1 MIRGYPHGSRRL
13 SAGSAATL
21 ILALGAAVHLAPARA
36 ADSSAQDGSQNGSQ
50 SGAQALNEIVVT
62 AQKYKQRLQDVPIS
76 ITALSG
82 STLANANVTTTYD
95 LPTLVSGLLWSN
107 EGAWATPSI
116 RGVSTT
122 DASDG
127 APSPVAIYVDG
138 VYEPDESGTLMDL
151 PDISSIQ
158 VLKGPQG
165 TLYGQNAVAGAIVVN
180 TLGPSFTPTG
190 RVDVT
195 GGYIGG
201 GSSHDS
207 GHYGASAFVSGPL
220 IGDTLAGS
228 ISAYYDDING
238 YLTNDLNG
246 NSAGRIDA
254 ENMRGKL
261 LWKPADGVSILATAY
276 YIHREDGVA
285 ETGFSYDDMTAASFY
300 PGSIVPT
307 KPYHVAYD
315 GLPPNV
321 ATNGRGAS
329 LNATFDLG
337 LGTLTSITGYTN
349 YGVLVEASSGD
360 AYSPGCIAVF
370 SCVNAAVSEPD
381 KTWSQEFDFASKQL
395 GRFRFVTGLYG
406 FYDDALAYITYN
418 DLAFI
423 TDTLVKT
430 TSYSGFGEV
439 TYDATS
445 KLSVTAGLR
454 VTHDQ
459 IKAWGYLAA
468 PPVLPYANKGWTA
481 ATPRASLVYKI
492 NPVVNTY
499 FTYSEGFKGGVAS
512 GEYTVAPPANPEKLY
527 SYELGVKAA
536 QSRYLLDL
544 AAYYYDYKDL
554 QVETLVDQGTVT
566 EPQNAADAKL
576 YGLDLDGTFRWTE
589 AFQTRLDA
597 TYLARAEYTSFPAAI
612 TYVPPLGPFGLV
624 TDNDYDA
631 SGTRMLAAPL
641 WTGTVAGTYT
651 KDLNGGVLQ
660 ATGSVYWASS
670 YRWEY
675 TGRIQTPGYYL
686 LNAQLNYSPHSSNFR
701 YTLYGKNLANKA
713 YIDGVTPSS
722 ANSQAF
728 YAQPREIGV
737 KIDYSW

>member
-1 MIRGYPHGSRRL
+1 MIRGYPHGSRKVP
-13 SAGSAATL
+13 AGSTACL
-21 ILALGAAVHLAPARA
+21 ILALSAAVHLSPVHA
-36 ADSSAQDGSQNGSQ
+36 ADSSPQ
-50 SGAQALNEIVVT
+50 SGAQSSVQALNEIVVT

-76 ITALSG
+76 ITAISG
-82 STLANANVTTTYD
+82 SALAQANVTTTYD

-116 RGVSTT
+116 RGISTT

-190 RVDVT
+190 RVDLT
-195 GGYIGG
+195 GGLIGG
-201 GSSHDS
+201 GSSRDS

-220 IGDTLAGS
+220 VGNTLAGS
-228 ISAYYDDING
+228 LSAYYDKIGG
-238 YLTNDLNG
+238 YLINDLNG
-246 NSAGRIDA
+246 QSAGRIDA
-254 ENMRGKL
+254 DNIRGKL

-285 ETGFSYDDMTAASFY
+285 ETGFPYNDMTAAALY
-300 PGSIVPT
+300 PGAVVPT
-307 KPYHVAYD
+307 KPWHIAYD
-315 GLPPNV
+315 GPPPNV
-321 ATNGRGAS
+321 ATNARGAS
-329 LNATFDLG
+329 LNASFDLG

-349 YGVLVEASSGD
+349 YGVLVDASSGD

-370 SCVNAAVSEPD
+370 SCVEAAVSEPD
-381 KTWSQEFDFASKQL
+381 TTWSQEFDFASRQI

-418 DLAFI
+418 HLTFI

-430 TSYSGFGEV
+430 TSYAAFGEV
-439 TYDATS
+439 TYDVTS
-445 KLSVTAGLR
+445 NLSFTGGLR
-454 VTHDQ
+454 VTHDS
-459 IKAWGYLAA
+459 IRASGYLGL
-468 PPVLPYANKGWTA
+468 PPALPYADKGWTA
-481 ATPRASLVYKI
+481 ATPRASLVYKF

-536 QSRYLLDL
+536 QSRYMVDL

-554 QVETLVDQGTVT
+554 QVETLVNQGTVT

-576 YGLDLDGTFRWTE
+576 YGIDFDGTFRWSD
-589 AFQTRLDA
+589 AFETRLDT
-597 TYLARAEYTSFPAAI
+597 TYLAHAEYSSFPHAI
-612 TYVPPLGPFGLV
+612 TYIPPLGPFGLV

-631 SGTRMLAAPL
+631 TGTRMLDAPL
-641 WTGTVAGTYT
+641 WTGTLSGTYT
-651 KDLNGGVLQ
+651 KMITAGVLR
-660 ATGSVYWASS
+660 ATGSVYYASS
-670 YRWEY
+670 YRWDY

-686 LNAQLNYSPHSSNFR
+686 LNAQFTFSPQSSNFR
-701 YTLYGKNLANKA
+701 YTLYGKNLANKV
-713 YIDGVTPSS
+713 YIDGVTPSA

-728 YAQPREIGV
+728 FAQPREIGV